1 MYLFCQIVIQF
12 NLTISVAA
20 DADRGRRA
28 VDLEGATTARTSGS
42 ARVDNAMQLQLQRRT
57 VALLAAAAAISKS
70 AQPSRAVLAPYS
82 LELPPGFVQ
91 LGNLGSR
98 SRASGY
104 LLVAGDFR
112 DTIGAGSATTSAC
125 DACVSSLPVC
135 SDPDKL

>member
-1 MYLFCQIVIQF
+1 MYLFCQNVIQF
-12 NLTISVAA
+12 NLTISVTA
-20 DADRGRRA
+20 DADGEK
-28 VDLEGATTARTSGS
+28 EGATTARTSGS
-42 ARVDNAMQLQLQRRT
+42 AVVDNGMQLQLQRRT

-70 AQPSRAVLAPYS
+70 TQPSRAVLAPYS

-125 DACVSSLPVC
+125 DAWVSSLPVC